1 MSERYRLD
9 EKASM
14 GPDGEEKQPSSILP
28 TTEKPSPPVKTALHP
43 AFYIA
48 TWIFFSSTVIL
59 FNKWILGTKSNFP
72 FPISLT
78 AWHLAFAT
86 FVTQGMARFT
96 DMLDSRRSVAMTTQ
110 IYIRKIVPIGVMFS
124 LSLICSNQAYLYLSV
139 SFIQMLK
146 ATMPIAVLLTTW
158 VLGVAPPSLQK
169 LGNVSLIV
177 AGVII
182 ASIGEIQFNM
192 TGFFFQACGI
202 IFEAVRLV
210 MVQQI
215 LSGNDFKMDPL
226 VSLYYFAPVCA
237 VMNAAVAFA
246 LEVPRITTLQLANV
260 GYPTF
265 VANAACAFLLNVA
278 VVFLIGK
285 TSSLVMTLSGVLK
298 DILLVAASMA
308 IFLDPV
314 TLLQAVGYS
323 IALAGLVYY
332 KLGSEKTRELLGNL
346 QARVAAR

>member
-9 EKASM
+9 EKASI

-28 TTEKPSPPVKTALHP
+28 TTEKPSPPVQTALHP
-43 AFYIA
+43 ALSIA
-48 TWIFFSSTVIL
+48 DSTWIFFSSTVIL
-59 FNKWILGTKSNFP
+59 FNKWILGKKGNFP
-72 FPISLT
+72 YR
-78 AWHLAFAT
+78 
-86 FVTQGMARFT
+86 MARFT
-96 DMLDSRRSVAMTTQ
+96 DMLDSRKSVAMTAQ
-110 IYIRKIVPIGVMFS
+110 IYVRKIVPIGIMFS

-146 ATMPIAVLLTTW
+146 ATMPITVLLTTW

-182 ASIGEIQFNM
+182 ASVGEIQFNM

-226 VSLYYFAPVCA
+226 VSLFYFAPVCA
-237 VMNAAVAFA
+237 VMNAAVALV
-246 LEVPRITTLQLANV
+246 LEVPRITTLQIANV
-260 GYPTF
+260 GYTTF

-278 VVFLIGK
+278 AVFLIGK

-298 DILLVAASMA
+298 DILLVAASMV

-323 IALAGLVYY
+323 IALAGLVYH
-332 KLGSEKTRELLGNL
+332 KLGSEKTRELLGSL
-346 QARVAAR
+346 RARVAAS